1 MQMYQYEKILKAI
14 DIYLK
19 LQNILFQFTNID
31 IYINIYIYVCVQICL
46 LNKTNIY
53 IYGNENF
60 EKKQKKYFNI

>member
-60 EKKQKKYFNI
+60 EKK